1 VTSLFHK
8 EKISKPECRIYLHRR
23 SRLRTTDGKEYFV
36 LRFFRAISLFSFLL
50 VSLCGFGSPARSSQ
64 TVVDDLGRRIVLPHG
79 AQRIVTLTPSATEI
93 LYAVG
98 AGSKVV
104 GVDNYSNYPAS
115 VARVTKLDGLN
126 PSREVLASLRPDLI
140 VISDQTMTFQK
151 AQQESRLYGAP
162 LFVTNASNY
171 TGVELDIAKMG
182 ADFGS
187 AAQAAKV
194 TRSMQSTLLFV
205 QKKIA
210 GRPRPSVFVAIWT
223 KPLMT
228 AGGSSF
234 ISNLVWLAGGND
246 IAAKSAP
253 YSNFSLERLVV
264 ANPQIIITGALNVQ
278 SVKSAFKGLNLRS
291 ISANHVYGLPEDISV
306 RPGPRLAQGLMRAA
320 RMLHPEAFAG
330 K

>member
-140 VISDQTMTFQK
+140 VISDQTMTAICDK
-151 AQQESRLYGAP
+151 RIELHRRRAGYREDGSR
-162 LFVTNASNY
+162 FR
-171 TGVELDIAKMG
+171 
-182 ADFGS
+182 
-187 AAQAAKV
+187 Q
-194 TRSMQSTLLFV
+194 R
-205 QKKIA
+205 
-210 GRPRPSVFVAIWT
+210 R
-223 KPLMT
+223 
-228 AGGSSF
+228 AGGKSDSFDAVDSF
-234 ISNLVWLAGGND
+234 IRSEKDCGPPQ
-246 IAAKSAP
+246 AKRLRRDMDQTP
-253 YSNFSLERLVV
+253 YDCGRLVV
-264 ANPQIIITGALNVQ
+264 
-278 SVKSAFKGLNLRS
+278 
-291 ISANHVYGLPEDISV
+291 Y
-306 RPGPRLAQGLMRAA
+306 
-320 RMLHPEAFAG
+320 
-330 K
+330 